1 MQGGDPLEIIVV
13 SHWFSMCRLT
23 YALVES
29 SFFAKAW
36 RMLSRQKWA
45 KWRQRWELV
54 GVNSWCINCSIQ
66 PPQTKNL
73 SIWRVG
79 AQQVILVHQS
89 WDVTM
94 TIFPSKLQ
102 LRSLENL
109 NFLMSFRCLLY
120 KWLPFS
126 ENKKARNQCPEYL
139 PVGKWAWG
147 LDLVDF
153 APGHQANGWPQ
164 CVTLSNWRRAQVLA
178 FKNLNRRLQLQR
190 QAICEIVPGWWNE
203 PDKRFFL

>member
-1 MQGGDPLEIIVV
+1 MV
-13 SHWFSMCRLT
+13 SHWFSLCLLT
-23 YALVES
+23 YALVEC

-73 SIWRVG
+73 SIWRAG
-79 AQQVILVHQS
+79 AQQGILVHQS
-89 WDVTM
+89 LDVTVR
-94 TIFPSKLQ
+94 IFPSKLQ

-109 NFLMSFRCLLY
+109 NFLMSFRCLLK
-120 KWLPFS
+120 KWLPFY
-126 ENKKARNQCPEYL
+126 EYKKARNQCPEYL

-147 LDLVDF
+147 LDLCTWPMAGRTV
-153 APGHQANGWPQ
+153 PLCQTEGGHKSLPLK
-164 CVTLSNWRRAQVLA
+164 T
-178 FKNLNRRLQLQR
+178 
-190 QAICEIVPGWWNE
+190 
-203 PDKRFFL
+203 